1 MCKVSCSAANLRD
14 SGSASGRCRRHG
26 RRALLALVA
35 FSSFPHDLNSAAAVL
50 SHPRLS
56 APESI
61 IERVASCGEPE
72 IALVAEAGGLTQIS
86 IASSCRAGELVSL
99 SYAEATLVARL
110 DGEGRSVTMLDC
122 FAGDAV
128 PITIAFEDGT
138 SIARKPVTDDLARYS
153 KVAIVW
159 SSSVDLDLHAFEYAA
174 AANDTGHIWSG
185 QRRSLADAEAT
196 IQGDK
201 RGHGFLSTASTGDA
215 IGMNVEVYTFAHTPR
230 QKPAGVKMAVE
241 FVTRGSRAEGETC
254 GAGRYADI
262 PFKAYT
268 LERGRDA
275 KRLDLAFASV
285 PCGTELSDAV
295 RVNSRLI
302 PELMIR
308 E

>member
-1 MCKVSCSAANLRD
+1 MRKVSCSAANLRE
-14 SGSASGRCRRHG
+14 SGSAGGSCRRHG
-26 RRALLALVA
+26 WRAFFALVA
-35 FSSFPHDLNSAAAVL
+35 FLSIPHDLIGAAAL
-50 SHPRLS
+50 SYPRLS

-61 IERVASCGEPE
+61 IERVASCGDPE
-72 IALVAEAGGLTQIS
+72 IALAAEAGGLTQIS
-86 IASSCRAGELVSL
+86 IASPCRAGELVSF

-110 DGEGRSVTMLDC
+110 DGEGRSVTLLDC
-122 FAGDAV
+122 FAGDVV

-138 SIARKPVTDDLARYS
+138 SIVRKPVTDDLARYS

-174 AANDTGHIWSG
+174 AASDTGHIWSG

-196 IQGDK
+196 TRGDK
-201 RGHGFLSTASTGDA
+201 RGHGFLSAASTGDA
-215 IGMNVEVYTFAHTPR
+215 IGMNVEVYTFVHAAR

-241 FVTRGSRAEGETC
+241 FVTRGSRAGGETC
-254 GAGRYADI
+254 GTGRYADI

-268 LERGRDA
+268 LDKGRDA